1 MCVRVRAVARAQAL
15 RGYGGYGGY
24 SRYGESVTECECASV
39 RVFARG
45 SKMHLSAAAGPTR
58 TDNLTTSRFAGPPF
72 AIFLLSRLHQH
83 SDEHDPAHHA
93 RSRQLRQHLQ
103 TGVTIH
109 ILTCLQGGTL
119 WRTDFGPAAVGAWVL
134 TRVPTLDS
142 CGCVSNIAGRHGG
155 ECECASCTDLRPL
168 TIFARAKER

>member
-1 MCVRVRAVARAQAL
+1 MCVRVRAVARTQAL
-15 RGYGGYGGY
+15 RGYGGY

-45 SKMHLSAAAGPTR
+45 SKMHHSAAAELTR
-58 TDNLTTSRFAGPPF
+58 TDNLTTSRLAGPPF

-109 ILTCLQGGTL
+109 ILTCL
-119 WRTDFGPAAVGAWVL
+119 RHSGALILDPQPWV
-134 TRVPTLDS
+134 R
-142 CGCVSNIAGRHGG
+142 GCSHEFRH
-155 ECECASCTDLRPL
+155 
-168 TIFARAKER
+168 